1 MSVQSIF
8 QTLYKFFPTSRPRF
22 WIYILGPFLIG
33 IIAAFS
39 SIDSWAMVWDS
50 LRWSHLWLFLYF
62 TFPANLLIYGIND
75 IFDYETDKLN
85 QKKQDYEK
93 AIAPE
98 QQRALWISII
108 VLNIP
113 FLLLSILPN
122 PYSYLF
128 LFIFCLSAVFYS
140 APPLRAKAKPV
151 LDTIV
156 SGLIYISPGFV
167 WYFISWG
174 TEINWMIWLAGLAR
188 SMAMHA
194 YSAIP
199 DIEADTQS
207 GIQTVATL
215 YGKKGT
221 LIFCMVCY
229 LLAIVLS
236 FPAMGWGSLGLG
248 AIYLVLM
255 TLSFRSDVFR
265 IYTYFPRVNTAI
277 GFLLFLYV
285 IALKLW
291 WF

>member
-1 MSVQSIF
+1 MSVQSLF
-8 QTLYKFFPTSRPRF
+8 QTLYNFLPTSRPRF

-33 IIAAFS
+33 IIAAFFT
-39 SIDSWAMVWDS
+39 IDSVSTIWDA
-50 LRWSHLWLFLYF
+50 LTWSHLWLLIYF
-62 TFPANLLIYGIND
+62 TFPANLLIYGVND

-85 QKKQDYEK
+85 QKKQDYET

-108 VLNIP
+108 VLNTP

-151 LDTIV
+151 LDTVI

-167 WYFISWG
+167 GYFISWG
-174 TEINWMIWLAGLAR
+174 TEINWMILLAGLAR

-215 YGKKGT
+215 YGRKGT

-229 LLAIVLS
+229 ALAILLS
-236 FPAMGWGSLGLG
+236 FPAMGWGSVGLG
-248 AIYLVLM
+248 VIYLVLM
-255 TLSFRSDVFR
+255 ALSFRSDVFR
-265 IYTYFPRVNTAI
+265 IYKYFPWVNTAI

-285 IALKLW
+285 IALKLG